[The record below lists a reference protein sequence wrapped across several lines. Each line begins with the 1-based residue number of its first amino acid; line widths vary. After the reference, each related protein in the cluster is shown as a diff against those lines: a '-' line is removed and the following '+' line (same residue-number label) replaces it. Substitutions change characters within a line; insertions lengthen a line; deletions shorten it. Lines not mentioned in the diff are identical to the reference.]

1 MAAGLKGIVV
11 VGCTAH
17 LRRRFKDLQNSIY
30 KNKPKSPGA
39 ITCGSILALIIKIYK
54 WESTLREK
62 FNDGTYSEERFI
74 KERKEKTLP
83 ILNELLNY
91 AIKRKVVHANDKK
104 ISKALNYLTNQH
116 KKIINYLDYSALTPD
131 NNFQERQFR
140 GSIIRTRNNSMF
152 ASNERGA
159 RAWGVNSTLTQCAQM
174 NHINP
179 THYLKYLMDEIG
191 SNLDKPAKDF
201 DYDKLLPWVVD
212 FKTVAE
218 AWTR

>member
-1 MAAGLKGIVV
+1 
-11 VGCTAH
+11 
-17 LRRRFKDLQNSIY
+17 
-30 KNKPKSPGA
+30 
-39 ITCGSILALIIKIYK
+39 
-54 WESTLREK
+54 
-62 FNDGTYSEERFI
+62 
-74 KERKEKTLP
+74 
-83 ILNELLNY
+83 
-91 AIKRKVVHANDKK
+91 
-104 ISKALNYLTNQH
+104 
-116 KKIINYLDYSALTPD
+116 
-131 NNFQERQFR
+131 
-140 GSIIRTRNNSMF
+140 MF

-191 SNLDKPAKDF
+191 SNQDKPAKDF